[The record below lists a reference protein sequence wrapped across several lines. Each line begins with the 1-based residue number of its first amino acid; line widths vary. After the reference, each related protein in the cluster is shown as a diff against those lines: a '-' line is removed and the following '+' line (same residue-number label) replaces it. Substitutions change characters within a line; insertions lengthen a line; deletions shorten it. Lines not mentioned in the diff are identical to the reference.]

1 MFAGLEINNNSNS
14 VKSSSVGQ
22 TVRASRIN
30 STNAAV
36 ARMPSRGSSEVVLK
50 NGVSGEMI

>member
-22 TVRASRIN
+22 TVRANGIN

-36 ARMPSRGSSEVVLK
+36 AKDAIKGFFCE
-50 NGVSGEMI
+50 